1 MRFYRR
7 GKSHSTIRP
16 LYSVF
21 VFSLVLTLSLAI
33 SWTFAPTRAP
43 GADQQPASGEIS
55 LLPLTID
62 ALKER
67 IEAVKQTPSL
77 SEESKQR
84 IIGFYEKAIASL
96 ERREKAMF
104 QASEYDRALKEEPK
118 SRDPAQSV
126 LAPVPGHWT
135 SAWWI
140 RRISANK

>member
-21 VFSLVLTLSLAI
+21 VFSLVLILSLAI

-67 IEAVKQTPSL
+67 IEAV
-77 SEESKQR
+77 KQR